1 MYAYLLFRKKANAHT
16 PKGMDYITNTLGK
29 LSLIKSS
36 RVNNQLAR
44 LPFCKHFR
52 NMEYSRAK
60 IDLINMAAVWFG
72 IKGLFYR
79 LKLHLSKTSPSGRTI
94 KIIKIIEW

>member
-29 LSLIKSS
+29 LSLITSS

-44 LPFCKHFR
+44 LPFCKNVR
-52 NMEYSRAK
+52 NIMEYSRAK
-60 IDLINMAAVWFG
+60 IDLINMAAVWYKRFVLPTEIAF
-72 IKGLFYR
+72 IKNI
-79 LKLHLSKTSPSGRTI
+79 T
-94 KIIKIIEW
+94 EWENY